1 MKRVSLSIRTSPYW
15 LQSIPVQLTLQMYSV
30 SLSTPMAF
38 SRPRQFLGHHIHAV
52 LPPKIEKTSLGIRT
66 IFSRPRRVHL
76 PIQMDLVQMEQV
88 SPSPRLPIRALL
100 PLHISTIR
108 ITFLHRHRFKALP
121 TQAGI
126 LPIGQAVTKE
136 MTSPPSVLEGSCAK
150 IPEGTAEEP
159 SASTTPSNLRPP
171 CPAP

>member
-30 SLSTPMAF
+30 SPRAPMAF
-38 SRPRQFLGHHIHAV
+38 CRPRRFPGHHIHAV

-88 SPSPRLPIRALL
+88 SPDPRLPIRAVL

-108 ITFLHRHRFKALP
+108 IIHRHRFKALP

-126 LPIGQAVTKE
+126 LPIWQAAAKE

-150 IPEGTAEEP
+150 IPEGTAAAP
-159 SASTTPSNLRPP
+159 SASTTPSNPRPP